1 MSNTIRS
8 TSLAALTILAT
19 HALPVDALTRSGSRV
34 RRIAGGAIAGIVI
47 GCLVALV
54 LAFILL
60 WFCCCR
66 SRRRSGG
73 RVGQTQPVAP
83 LAAPGMA
90 EAGYN
95 TGNTGLGHH
104 GGAAGLAQPMAAD
117 DGRAYA
123 APTAPPPAHHAMGQA
138 PAVHGEKQHFVGG
151 FQQPGV
157 NV

>member
-1 MSNTIRS
+1 
-8 TSLAALTILAT
+8 
-19 HALPVDALTRSGSRV
+19 
-34 RRIAGGAIAGIVI
+34 
-47 GCLVALV
+47 V

-123 APTAPPPAHHAMGQA
+123 VRVPLPLSISARCSHMDIQAPTAPPPAHHAMGQA